1 MSEKSHVYSFEKIKI
16 VRGGTIFMSSVVVKK
31 ENNEVTLKIQ
41 ASAADFEKSVD
52 KVYHKMKGRFNIPGF
67 RKGKAPRKLIELQYG
82 EGVFY
87 EDAINEI
94 FPTIYE
100 GAIQEHNLEPV
111 DRPSID
117 IEQIGKGEDLIITAA
132 VTVKPEVKLGEYK
145 GIEVDQIEYNV
156 KEEDV
161 DAEIDRLR
169 QRNAR
174 LISVE
179 RSVQAEDTVII
190 DYAGFVGED
199 QFEGG
204 TAENQTLVI
213 GSGQFIPGFEEQ
225 LIGKEIGQ
233 EVEVKVTFPEE
244 YHSEDLAGKEAVFKV
259 TIHEIKEKELPELD
273 DEFAKDVS
281 EQDTLEALKEDIRKK
296 QEESA
301 QKRAENERR
310 DAIVDKVVSNVEV
323 DIPEVMVEDEIENM
337 LRDFDNQLRYQG
349 LSLETYLQY
358 ANKKIEE
365 MKEQMKDDAYN
376 RVKTQLTLE
385 AIANEEKIEITSEE
399 VDAEIEKYAKQYN
412 ADLENFKKSVR
423 PQDYKYMEE
432 GIRIRKAVD
441 YVVQQAK

>member
-1 MSEKSHVYSFEKIKI
+1 
-16 VRGGTIFMSSVVVKK
+16 MSSVVVKK

-179 RSVQAEDTVII
+179 RSVQAGDTVII

-358 ANKKIEE
+358 ANKKVEE